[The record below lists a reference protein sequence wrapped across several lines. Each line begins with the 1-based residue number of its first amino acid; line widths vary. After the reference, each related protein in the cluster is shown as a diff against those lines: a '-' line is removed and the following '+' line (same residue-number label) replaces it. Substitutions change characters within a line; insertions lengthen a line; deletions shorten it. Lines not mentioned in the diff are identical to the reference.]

1 MAALFEVG
9 DIVEDNWFN
18 RRGPIISREY
28 QASAPNPYLPVRIG
42 YKYTI
47 TDSNN
52 NNQLVS
58 FILQPLPIETNNR
71 DQTGARWT
79 PVGNR
84 SEQRERVK
92 IRGGR
97 RRTKKTK
104 KSKRGKRKTKRR
116 Y

>member
-1 MAALFEVG
+1 MTALFEVG

-28 QASAPNPYLPVRIG
+28 QRSAQDVIG
-42 YKYTI
+42 YRYTI

-52 NNQLVS
+52 NNKLVS
-58 FILQPLPIETNNR
+58 FILEPLPIETNNR
-71 DQTGARWT
+71 DETGTRWT
-79 PVGNR
+79 PVGNKP
-84 SEQRERVK
+84 ERKERAK

-97 RRTKKTK
+97 RRTKK
-104 KSKRGKRKTKRR
+104 SKRGKKKTKRR

>member
-1 MAALFEVG
+1 MTALFEVG

-28 QASAPNPYLPVRIG
+28 QRSAQVVIG
-42 YKYTI
+42 YRYTI

-52 NNQLVS
+52 NDQLVS
-58 FILQPLPIETNNR
+58 FILEPLPIETNNR
-71 DQTGARWT
+71 DETGTRWT
-79 PVGNR
+79 PVGNKP
-84 SEQRERVK
+84 ERKERAK

-97 RRTKKTK
+97 RRTKK
-104 KSKRGKRKTKRR
+104 SKRGKKKTKRR

>member
-9 DIVEDNWFN
+9 DIVEDNLFN
-18 RRGPIISREY
+18 RSGPIISREY

-71 DQTGARWT
+71 DETGARWT
-79 PVGNR
+79 PVGNKP
-84 SEQRERVK
+84 ERKEKAK

-104 KSKRGKRKTKRR
+104 RGKKKTKRK

>member
-52 NNQLVS
+52 NDKLVS
-58 FILQPLPIETNNR
+58 FVLEPLPVETNNR

-79 PVGNR
+79 PVGNKP
-84 SEQRERVK
+84 EKKEKEK

-97 RRTKKTK
+97 RRTKK
-104 KSKRGKRKTKRR
+104 SKRGKKKTKRK

>member
-9 DIVEDNWFN
+9 DIVEDNLFN

-28 QASAPNPYLPVRIG
+28 QASPPNAYLPAVIR

-58 FILQPLPIETNNR
+58 FILEPLPIETNNR

-79 PVGNR
+79 PVGNKP
-84 SEQRERVK
+84 EQREKAK

-97 RRTKKTK
+97 RRTKK
-104 KSKRGKRKTKRR
+104 SKRGRKKTKRK

>member
-1 MAALFEVG
+1 MTALFEVG

-71 DQTGARWT
+71 DETGARWT
-79 PVGNR
+79 PVGNKP
-84 SEQRERVK
+84 ERKEKAK

-104 KSKRGKRKTKRR
+104 RGKKKTKRK

>member
-28 QASAPNPYLPVRIG
+28 QRSTQDVIG
-42 YKYTI
+42 YRYTI

-52 NNQLVS
+52 NNKLVS
-58 FILQPLPIETNNR
+58 FILEPLPIETNNM
-71 DQTGARWT
+71 DKTGARWT

-84 SEQRERVK
+84 PEQKEKAK

-97 RRTKKTK
+97 RRTRKTK
-104 KSKRGKRKTKRR
+104 KSKKGKKKTKRR

>member
-28 QASAPNPYLPVRIG
+28 QSAPPNAYLPPVIG
-42 YKYTI
+42 YRYTI

-52 NNQLVS
+52 NDQLVS
-58 FILQPLPIETNNR
+58 FILQPLPIETNNM
-71 DQTGARWT
+71 DKTGARWT

-84 SEQRERVK
+84 PEQKEKAK

-97 RRTKKTK
+97 RRTRKTK
-104 KSKRGKRKTKRR
+104 KSKKGKKKTKRR